1 MKVNKILAVGL
12 ILVVGFL
19 PLLSGCAAPT
29 PQVIEVPKEVVVE
42 KKVIETVEVEKEV
55 AVEKV
60 VTKEVE
66 KVVTATPEPAA
77 PPEPVTIT
85 YWHLPDVMDVDLAAK
100 QVEEFEAAY
109 PNIKVKA
116 VPISTETAEEGI
128 LAALAAG
135 VPPDV
140 CQMNATEVAKYGQ
153 WGALVALDQFADW
166 GEVKKR
172 IPEGAIQTFGGH
184 VYAMPWRTNPVMLFY
199 NKDLFAEAGLDP
211 DKPPATWSELLEA
224 AEALTRPD
232 EGRWAFVAYPG
243 IHKWYR
249 PYFLWHPLYYSA
261 TGGAGMIADD
271 GSKAIVNSAGG
282 LQTLEFLQTIYSDYA
297 TMDITSYKDAF
308 YQGQGAMLMSGTFMV
323 PRIKDAAP
331 DMDFGMVAVPIP
343 DDGPVD
349 HAITHSDERD
359 IVIFS
364 LSQQQDAA
372 WEFVKF
378 ISGPDQAVNLMETTG
393 MYLVLKDLTD
403 YPDVAA
409 YLSQD
414 PFLMAG
420 AEEMNYIRLP
430 VAHPNHQE
438 ICATLANELSACLV
452 VGQKTPQQALADA
465 EAKINEIL
473 GVPPPTAAPPPTG
486 KITIYT
492 SVPQAIMD
500 TIKADFEVKFPEITL
515 DVFRAGTGAV
525 MAKLAAEME
534 AGAIAADLLWVAEP
548 SSYEELKD
556 KGVLLQFTPAEAG
569 ALPAEFRDPDGYYYA
584 GRLINMIVGYNVDV
598 EPKPTGWK
606 SLLDPAYEGKIGMAT
621 PIKSGAALA
630 TMAALADHVGSS
642 FYQDMADNGA
652 VQLTSNG
659 KVRDALATGELTVGI
674 VLDYMIRGAKA
685 KGSPVDY
692 VCPEE
697 GTVMIPSPIAIFNT
711 SQNPEAAQVFV
722 DYTLSQD
729 GQKTLVELGNFIPV
743 RADVDPPADTPG
755 MAEIESIPVDWVS
768 VKENTEALKD
778 QFVTIYGE

>member
-1 MKVNKILAVGL
+1 MKRNKFLAMGM
-12 ILVVGFL
+12 ILVMSLL
-19 PLLSGCAAPT
+19 PLLSACATPT
-29 PQVIEVPKEVVVE
+29 PEIVEKEVVVE
-42 KKVIETVEVEKEV
+42 KKVIETVEVEKQVVVE
-55 AVEKV
+55 VEKM
-60 VTKEVE
+60 VTTEVE
-66 KVVTATPEPAA
+66 KVVTATPKPAA
-77 PPEPVTIT
+77 PPKPVTIT
-85 YWHLPDVMDVDLAAK
+85 YWHLPDVMDVELAEK
-100 QVEEFEAAY
+100 QVAAFEAAY
-109 PNIKVKA
+109 PNITVKA
-116 VPISTETAEEGI
+116 MPISTETAEEGI

-153 WGALVALDQFADW
+153 WGSLVALDQFADW
-166 GEVKKR
+166 GEVKQR

-211 DKPPATWSELLEA
+211 EKPPATWSELLEA

-232 EGRWAFVAYPG
+232 EGRWAFVAYPD

-249 PYFLWHPLYYSA
+249 PYFLWSPLYYSA
-261 TGGAGMIADD
+261 TGGKGVIADD
-271 GSKAIVNSAGG
+271 GSKAIVNSPEGVK
-282 LQTLEFLQTIYSDYA
+282 TLEFLKEIYDKYA
-297 TMDITSYKDAF
+297 PLDITSYTDAF
-308 YQGQGAMLMSGTFMV
+308 YQGQGAMLVSGTFMV
-323 PRIKDAAP
+323 PRIRDAAP
-331 DMDFGMVAVPIP
+331 DMDFGMVPVPIP
-343 DDGPVD
+343 DDGTVD

-359 IVIFS
+359 LVIFS
-364 LSQQQDAA
+364 LSEQQGAA

-378 ISGPDQAVNLMETTG
+378 ISGPDQAVTMMESTG
-393 MYLVLKDLTD
+393 MYLGIKDLTG
-403 YPDVAA
+403 YADVAE

-414 PFLMAG
+414 PFLLAG

-452 VGQKTPQQALADA
+452 VGQKTPGQALADA

-473 GVPPPTAAPPPTG
+473 GVPPPVAAPPPTG

-500 TIKADFEVKFPEITL
+500 TIKADFEAKFPEITL

-534 AGAIAADLLWVAEP
+534 AAAIAADLLWVAEP

-556 KGVLLQFTPAEAG
+556 QGVLLQFTPAEAV

-584 GRLINMIVGYNVDV
+584 GRLINMVVGYNVDV
-598 EPKPTGWK
+598 DPKPTGWK
-606 SLLDPAYEGKIGMAT
+606 SLLDPAYEGRIGMAT
-621 PIKSGAALA
+621 PVKSGAALA
-630 TMAALADHVGSS
+630 TMAALADYLGSS

-652 VQLTSNG
+652 VQLASNG
-659 KVRDALATGELTVGI
+659 AVRDQLATGELMVGI

-685 KGSPVDY
+685 QGSPVDY
-692 VCPEE
+692 IWPEE
-697 GTVMIPSPIAIFNT
+697 GTAMIPSPIAIFNT

-729 GQKTLVELGNFIPV
+729 GQKTLVELGSFIPV
-743 RADVDPPADTPG
+743 RFDVDPPPDTPG
-755 MAEIESIPVDWVS
+755 MAEIKGISPDWVS